1 MDLGA
6 FFRNSNYVNTMKR
19 KAEIKVV
26 ANFVITGEL
35 TDAKWKKLVGD
46 YFEPTGNNWS
56 ADHPWAIEAWAAEK
70 MKEGMAQLLTKADV
84 CMKMDHCGEGS
95 QGQESFHVWLD
106 DLEFDGIELTN
117 SGAS

>member
-6 FFRNSNYVNTMKR
+6 FLRNSYYVNTMKH

-46 YFEPTGNNWS
+46 YFPNDGTTWS
-56 ADHPWAIEAWAAEK
+56 ADHPWASRLGLK
-70 MKEGMAQLLTKADV
+70 RR
-84 CMKMDHCGEGS
+84 
-95 QGQESFHVWLD
+95 
-106 DLEFDGIELTN
+106 
-117 SGAS
+117 

>member
-1 MDLGA
+1 
-6 FFRNSNYVNTMKR
+6 MKR

-46 YFEPTGNNWS
+46 YFPNDGTTWS
-56 ADHPWAIEAWAAEK
+56 ADHPWAIEAWAEEE
-70 MKEGMAQLLTKADV
+70 MKEGMAQLLAKADV
-84 CMKMDHCGEGS
+84 CMKMDHCDEGS

>member
-6 FFRNSNYVNTMKR
+6 FLRNSYYVNTMKR

-26 ANFVITGEL
+26 ANVVITGEL

-46 YFEPTGNNWS
+46 YFPNDGTTWS
-56 ADHPWAIEAWAAEK
+56 ADHPWAIEAWAEEE
-70 MKEGMAQLLTKADV
+70 MKEGMAQLLTKTDV
-84 CMKMDHCGEGS
+84 CMKMDHCSEGS

>member
-6 FFRNSNYVNTMKR
+6 FFRNFNYVNTMKR

-56 ADHPWAIEAWAAEK
+56 ADHSWAIESWAEEE

-84 CMKMDHCGEGS
+84 RIKMDHCAEGS

-106 DLEFDGIELTN
+106 ELEFDGIELTD
-117 SGAS
+117 SGEG